1 MKKKNSKFNTRNQE
15 IILNSLKKG
24 NFRCVAAKE
33 ANISSKTFHM
43 WMKNPKPE
51 YAAFQEEVERI
62 EASMESYCVQKII
75 EAGEKDTKWLC
86 WYLERK
92 YKTRW
97 NVAVHRWEFQ
107 ILQKQIKQLKEI
119 INELSQGSAPSSGFE
134 ISGFE
139 TPVHPPIDCLSDK
152 HI

>member
-1 MKKKNSKFNTRNQE
+1 MKKKNKFTPRTQA

-33 ANISSKTFHM
+33 ANITSVELHR

-51 YAAFQEEVERI
+51 YVAFQEEVERI
-62 EASMESYCVQKII
+62 EASMESYCVEKII

-92 YKTRW
+92 YKQRW
-97 NVAVHRWEFQ
+97 NVAVYRWEYQ
-107 ILQKQIKQLKEI
+107 ILQRQVKQLKVVI
-119 INELSQGSAPSSGFE
+119 DELTKGNPPSGEFE
-134 ISGFE
+134 VSGFE
-139 TPVHPPIDCLSDK
+139 TPVQPPIDCLSDK
-152 HI
+152 HN